1 MNIMKQ
7 NILLMSFVCLALAG
21 CSLREDI
28 TSSSVKET
36 YYRTPQQII
45 TGLNGCYTNIR
56 NIYNNV
62 KYFAVTETQSDL
74 IMTNGTVASNTNSYF
89 MFSPSKPEYGATMWQ
104 YGYQGV
110 MRANAMVA
118 AIQRAYEGKYIT
130 EAEMIPLMAEA
141 VVLRAL
147 FYYTLTAN
155 FGDVPFY
162 EVEVVGANNDTIARL
177 PRMSA
182 SMIRNTMMD
191 ELREWVLERPTGSL
205 DWKPTNDSGNAQQYR
220 CGAAVGLYLGGKMAL
235 WEEKW
240 SDAIDFF
247 GALEEIY
254 GLGQGQPEGSL
265 DRYPLSDLVFGKRQ
279 IAESIFEISNVTI
292 PYGLNV
298 IGTLA
303 SYCEPYRSTTAHDD
317 DTEEEM
323 EQASSDIYGA
333 GSPADKYP
341 GIGIP
346 ELGADARTLTPY
358 RPTERFYKE
367 LMPYNSTDLRRA
379 RYDAEGNEIP
389 GSSGNMAWGWVG
401 YAPDDDRSVT
411 DPKFRFFGNLGIT
424 SSSVAKDKRP
434 YLGDKFWCFG
444 MHYTNDSNSPRVFR
458 FAGVLLSLAE
468 AWYHKEEYGKA
479 LVYLNE
485 VRTRAGL
492 ETLSET
498 SFQYSEQIL
507 AAIQDECAR
516 ELFGEFQRK
525 HDLVRWGLWYDYVKK
540 YRGSEAKVA
549 ENLRPCHEY
558 YPIPDEQIT
567 YSGGAL
573 DNKEYN
579 KYGL

>member
-1 MNIMKQ
+1 MKKNIFA
-7 NILLMSFVCLALAG
+7 ISFVCLLLAG
-21 CSLREDI
+21 CSLKEDV
-28 TSSSVKET
+28 TSSSMKET

-62 KYFAVTETQSDL
+62 KYFAVTETQSDI
-74 IMTNGTVASNTNSYF
+74 IMTNGTIASNTNSYF

-110 MRANAMVA
+110 MRANAMAA
-118 AIQRAYEGKYIT
+118 AIQRAYDNKYIT
-130 EAEMIPLMAEA
+130 GEEMTPLMAEA
-141 VVLRAL
+141 VVLRSL
-147 FYYTLTAN
+147 FYYTLTSN

-162 EVEVVGANNDTIARL
+162 EDEVVGEKNDSIARL
-177 PRMSA
+177 PRTSA
-182 SMIRNTMMD
+182 SYIRGKMMA
-191 ELREWVLERPTGSL
+191 ELKEWVLDKPEGSL
-205 DWKPTNDSGNAQQYR
+205 DWKPTNASDNAQQYR

-254 GLGQGQPEGSL
+254 GNGKGNPENAL
-265 DRYPLSDLVFGKRQ
+265 AKYPLSDLVFSNRQ
-279 IAESIFEISNVTI
+279 IAESIFEISNIAI
-292 PYGLNV
+292 PFGLTVN
-298 IGTLA
+298 GTLA
-303 SYCEPYRSTTAHDD
+303 SYCEPYRSTTAQDD

-333 GSPADKYP
+333 GSPNDKWP
-341 GIGIP
+341 GVGIP
-346 ELGADARTLTPY
+346 ELGADARTLTPF

-379 RYDAEGNEIP
+379 KYDEEGNEIE
-389 GSSGNMAWGWVG
+389 GNAGYMAWGWVG
-401 YAPDDDRSVT
+401 YDPADDRTVT
-411 DPKFRFFGNLGIT
+411 APKFRFFGNLGIS

-434 YLGDKFWCFG
+434 YLGNKFWCFG

-458 FAGVLLSLAE
+458 FAGALLSLAE
-468 AWYHKEEYGKA
+468 AWYHKEEYGMA
-479 LVYLNE
+479 LSYLNE
-485 VRTRAGL
+485 VRRRAGL
-492 ETLSET
+492 ETLTEG

-507 AAIQDECAR
+507 SAIQDECAR

-525 HDLVRWGLWYDYVKK
+525 HDLVRWGIWYEYVKK
-540 YRGSEAKVA
+540 YRGSEANVA

>member
-1 MNIMKQ
+1 MNMKK
-7 NILLMSFVCLALAG
+7 NILAISFACLLLAG
-21 CSLREDI
+21 CSLKEDM
-28 TSSSVKET
+28 TSYSVKET

-62 KYFAVTETQSDL
+62 KYFAVTETQSDI
-74 IMTNGTVASNTNSYF
+74 IMTNGTIASNTNSYF
-89 MFSPSKPEYGATMWQ
+89 MFSPSKPEYGATLWQ

-110 MRANAMVA
+110 MRANAMAA
-118 AIQRAYEGKYIT
+118 AIQRAFENEYIT
-130 EAEMIPLMAEA
+130 REEMTPLMAEA
-141 VVLRAL
+141 VVLRSL

-155 FGDVPFY
+155 FGNVPFY
-162 EVEVVGANNDTIARL
+162 EDEVTGEKNDSIARL

-182 SMIRNTMMD
+182 SMIRNQMIS
-191 ELREWVLERPTGSL
+191 ELKEWVLDKPEGSL
-205 DWKPTNDSGNAQQYR
+205 DWKPTNADDNEQQYR

-247 GALEEIY
+247 GALEDIY
-254 GLGQGQPEGSL
+254 GNGKGQPEGALSK
-265 DRYPLSDLVFGKRQ
+265 YPLSDLMFSNRQ
-279 IAESIFEISNVTI
+279 IPESIFEISNIAI

-298 IGTLA
+298 NGTLA
-303 SYCEPYRSTTAHDD
+303 SYCEPYRSTTAQDD

-333 GSPADKYP
+333 GSPSDKWP

-346 ELGADARTLTPY
+346 ELGADARTLTPF

-379 RYDAEGNEIP
+379 KYDEEGNEIA
-389 GSSGNMAWGWVG
+389 GNAGYMAWGWVG
-401 YAPDDDRSVT
+401 YSPDDDRSVAE
-411 DPKFRFFGNLGIT
+411 PQFRFFGNLGI
-424 SSSVAKDKRP
+424 SSSSAAKDKRP
-434 YLGDKFWCFG
+434 YLGNKFWCFG
-444 MHYTNDSNSPRVFR
+444 MHYTQDSNSPRVFR
-458 FAGVLLSLAE
+458 FAGALLGIAE
-468 AWYHKEEYGKA
+468 AWYHKEDYEQS
-479 LVYLNE
+479 LMYLNE

-492 ETLSET
+492 DALNES
-498 SFQYSEQIL
+498 SFQYSEEIL

-525 HDLVRWGLWYDYVKK
+525 HDLVRWGIWYEYVKK
-540 YRGSEAKVA
+540 YRGGEANVA

-558 YPIPDEQIT
+558 YPIPSEQIT
-567 YSGGAL
+567 YSGGSL